1 MACPAPAATR
11 ESGGFEFVAMNSHG
25 YVEAPTGA
33 CMLTWIDRG
42 ADVLAQSD
50 CITVETSKALKN
62 EARRRSDESKWFG
75 HIAFASL
82 ISRKPAV

>member
-1 MACPAPAATR
+1 
-11 ESGGFEFVAMNSHG
+11 
-25 YVEAPTGA
+25 
-33 CMLTWIDRG
+33 MLTWIDRG

-50 CITVETSKALKN
+50 CISVETAKALKN